1 MDQDKQLIKSIILTL
16 KNELVVVPNAAV
28 AEIISVQGV
37 HDVEGSPDW
46 LLGKARWRG
55 VEVPV
60 VSYEAAGG
68 EDAQA
73 ENVNTQ
79 VAVMYAANENKDKP
93 YPYIGLAMHGVPHVS
108 TLSREQIKVDEQ
120 VSSNNPM
127 VAHKVRVIGAKA
139 GILDIDSIEIM
150 LLQAAF
156 SFSLA

>member
-1 MDQDKQLIKSIILTL
+1 MDQNTQLIKSIILTL

-37 HDVEGSPDW
+37 REVGDSPQW

-68 EDAQA
+68 DDAQA
-73 ENVNTQ
+73 VNINTQ
-79 VAVMYAANENKDKP
+79 VAVMYSANEDEDKK

-108 TLSREQIKVDEQ
+108 TFSREQIRVDEQ
-120 VSSNNPM
+120 TSADHPM
-127 VAHKVRVIGAKA
+127 IAQKVRLNGAAA
-139 GILDIDSIEIM
+139 GILDLYAIEEM
-150 LLQAAF
+150 LQQTAV
-156 SFSLA
+156 